1 MDVKVFFIAN
11 STDPSE
17 KQRKFDLLIE
27 KIVAYLFFFFI
38 CEIHPESICASGF
51 RSALLILVSHLRRQT
66 QSKLVQPT
74 GGALSCDLKK
84 NLQQLSWQ
92 LFWKFAVFI

>member
-1 MDVKVFFIAN
+1 MDVKVFLAN

-27 KIVAYLFFFFI
+27 KMVAYLFFFLM

-51 RSALLILVSHLRRQT
+51 RSALLILVSHLTLIEDRH
-66 QSKLVQPT
+66 K
-74 GGALSCDLKK
+74 A
-84 NLQQLSWQ
+84 N
-92 LFWKFAVFI
+92 